1 MNRKSF
7 FGHLGRACVGSCL
20 CAAGV
25 REALGQTSPDTSPG
39 AGTPARAVKRT
50 EYSDAWVRRFMD
62 VLDQTLDST
71 TRTKVMMTNGKTCF
85 SDWIRS
91 QGREIRPVSFE
102 TWAARHR
109 EPSPNG
115 FVRVEGNVIYF
126 EYSGSAET
134 GQASPEGICL
144 CPMVESNPKG
154 LSRTYCLCS
163 VGYVKEMHERT
174 FGRSCEVEL
183 LDSVL
188 YGGRR
193 APRRRAPPSSSTRT
207 GAADQMSAAYSR
219 TVRSLEKRPIPA
231 TLRMDIRAQSW
242 ARW

>member
-1 MNRKSF
+1 MSYSSVMNRKAF

-39 AGTPARAVKRT
+39 AGTPSRAVKRM

-71 TRTKVMMTNGKTCF
+71 TRMKVMMTNGKTCF

-115 FVRVEGNVIYF
+115 SVRVEGNVIYF
-126 EYSGSAET
+126 EYTGSAET

-144 CPMVESNPKG
+144 CPMVESRPKG

-188 YGGRR
+188 YGGKRCR
-193 APRRRAPPSSSTRT
+193 FKI
-207 GAADQMSAAYSR
+207 
-219 TVRSLEKRPIPA
+219 TVSPA
-231 TLRMDIRAQSW
+231 V
-242 ARW
+242 